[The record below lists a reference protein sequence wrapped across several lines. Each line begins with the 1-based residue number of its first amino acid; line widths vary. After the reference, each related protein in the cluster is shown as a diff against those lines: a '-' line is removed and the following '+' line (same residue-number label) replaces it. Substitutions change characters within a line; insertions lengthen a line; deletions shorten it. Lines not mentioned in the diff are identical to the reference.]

1 MDEDNRPTDNRPSN
15 EPRER
20 RSRPLFNR
28 RRRGGPI
35 RDTLR
40 GAGAVHSLYK
50 AGSRSSTE
58 AEEAEQRA
66 LTNAAAG
73 SGLTL
78 PADNTARAAGEG
90 VAKPGQGVYDR
101 PGNEAPIQRA
111 NNTAKG
117 AGDGVA
123 TPQRLAAALGGA
135 KGESDESEEAGE
147 ANDNV
152 GKGYTGA
159 ENKTPLKQA
168 FSFMSKNRKKF
179 VAGGLISSLV
189 GGAFGMF
196 TGLETFQLHHILAN
210 LDAPSMARLQ
220 GVDTRDRSRRY
231 LQAYMSARL
240 MDIAESKDSKKSSD
254 NLLFRAEKASKG
266 GVLSDPLFWDW
277 YNKLRT
283 VGGTSRADR
292 VSQFEQDLF
301 ERRGIKFTSVAY
313 FDNNQL
319 KTRPAIIQVKDT
331 ELSFDPTSGPD
342 ALPSGTLESALKG
355 DVKALESIDRLTG
368 KLNEFV
374 DVNKLGNDKEAR
386 KAIKAAVNAES
397 PKWFNYFMRRA
408 VRKDIQNMIGV
419 RGWRFFDL
427 IPLKDK
433 NGNPTTPQEM
443 IVGMRNRLIIKALPA
458 NSKSGLFIKCIFGI
472 ESCSAS
478 TDPSNPD
485 NRSHSVDGKK
495 EDESKKGDTDGN
507 GSNESYGDGNGAGNV
522 SESVTAELPADNGI
536 VLGDTASKIA
546 SHLAQKLN
554 VYQTIFGILDSLSNV
569 DESLSNG
576 SLSKLVYIAK
586 LSMVMGMYITL
597 KNADDQVVTGQ
608 FAGDQFNG
616 LMQNL
621 TAASNNEWWSTTI
634 NHAPNQVDA
643 ATWVD
648 AKNKEEYCGPD
659 HQEVIKNN
667 PVRAEKEFA
676 FLCPEQMVGG
686 PNLAKT
692 IEDGWNN
699 TIGKIVHPILQVYKN
714 SIGLLSGVFSNL
726 VDFITGPIMKGLM
739 SAALGIIGTN
749 IEDVTAWITGKVA
762 SFFGASTPPAYI
774 SGQIIGAS
782 GSGAV
787 ATAETATRGEGGA
800 LTNEKTKLSSTQRYY
815 AYMNEKRADMS
826 IHERYFALNNPDSAL
841 AKLAFSVVN
850 NPPKKISNNIFGSIG
865 SMFSAPFN
873 AISRTANADW
883 IEDPYAPANLAGVYT
898 YDFPVECLDADPIK
912 LTPETATNAD
922 DLGIFTKQE
931 LNWDLMTDRNR
942 WYDALYEKVGDD
954 DDKAQKVWN
963 CALIDN
969 SVRGGI
975 GGAYGYKEVGN
986 LDD

>member
-1 MDEDNRPTDNRPSN
+1 VHSAYKAASRSATDAEESEQQALNNAAGGGLTQPSN
-15 EPRER
+15 
-20 RSRPLFNR
+20 
-28 RRRGGPI
+28 
-35 RDTLR
+35 
-40 GAGAVHSLYK
+40 
-50 AGSRSSTE
+50 
-58 AEEAEQRA
+58 
-66 LTNAAAG
+66 
-73 SGLTL
+73 
-78 PADNTARAAGEG
+78 NTADGAQS
-90 VAKPGQGVYDR
+90 GQGVYDR
-101 PGNEAPIQRA
+101 PGNEPALQRA
-111 NNTAKG
+111 NNTA
-117 AGDGVA
+117 AGNDNVA
-123 TPQRLAAALGGA
+123 KPGQQGLAALASGKSSGESEDSADAAEDA
-135 KGESDESEEAGE
+135 KG
-147 ANDNV
+147 NDSV
-152 GKGYTGA
+152 GKGYTG
-159 ENKTPLKQA
+159 EEKKSPLKQA

-189 GGAFGMF
+189 GGAFGVF

-210 LDAPSMARLQ
+210 LDAPAMARLQ
-220 GVDTRDRSRRY
+220 GVDSRDRSRRY

-240 MDIAESKDSKKSSD
+240 MDIAESKDSKKTSD
-254 NLLFRAEKASKG
+254 NLLFRAEKASRG
-266 GVLSDPLFWDW
+266 GILSDPLFWDW
-277 YNKLRT
+277 YNKLRAP
-283 VGGTSRADR
+283 GGTSRADR

-319 KTRPAIIQVKDT
+319 KTRPAIIQVRDT

-342 ALPSGTLESALKG
+342 AIPPGTLEGALKG

-433 NGNPTTPQEM
+433 DGNPTTPHEM
-443 IVGMRNRLIIKALPA
+443 ITGMRNRLIIKALPA

-472 ESCSAS
+472 ESCTAS

-507 GSNESYGDGNGAGNV
+507 GSSESYGDGNGPGNI
-522 SESVTAELPADNGI
+522 SESVTAELPSDNGI

-554 VYQTIFGILDSLSNV
+554 IYQSIFGILDSLSNV
-569 DESLSNG
+569 DESLNNG
-576 SLSKLVYIAK
+576 SLSKMVYVAK
-586 LSMVMGMYITL
+586 LSMAMGMYVTL
-597 KNADDQVVTGQ
+597 KNADDQVVTGK

-616 LMQNL
+616 LMQSL
-621 TAASNNEWWSTTI
+621 TAASNNEWWSTTV

-643 ATWVD
+643 DSWVD
-648 AKNKEEYCGPD
+648 AKNKEEYCSAE
-659 HQEVIKNN
+659 HQEAIKNN

-676 FLCPEQMVGG
+676 FSCPEQLVGG
-686 PNLAKT
+686 PNLAKS

-699 TIGKIVHPILQVYKN
+699 TIGKVVHPILQVYKN
-714 SIGLLSGVFSNL
+714 SIGLLSGVFSDL
-726 VDFITGPIMKGLM
+726 TDLITGPIMKGLI
-739 SAALGIIGTN
+739 SVLGLGDN
-749 IEDVTAWITGKVA
+749 IEEVTAWLTGKVA

-815 AYMNEKRADMS
+815 AYMNEKRSDMS

-841 AKLAFSVVN
+841 AKLAFSIVN

-873 AISRTANADW
+873 AVSRTANADW
-883 IEDPYAPANLAGVYT
+883 IEDPYAPSNLAGVYT

-912 LTPETATNAD
+912 MTPETATNAD
-922 DLGIFTKQE
+922 DLGIFTKDE
-931 LNWDLMTDRNR
+931 LNWDLMTDRDR

-969 SVRGGI
+969 STRDGM
-975 GGAYGYKEVGN
+975 GGAYGYKGVGN
-986 LDD
+986 LQDD